1 MKLRLVT
8 FFETLR
14 SSFWCVPALMAMV
27 AVGLSFAMVALDEVI
42 RDKVLENLGWI
53 WAGGPEGA
61 RALLSAVASSMIT
74 VAGVVFSITMVVLT
88 MTSSQFGPRL
98 LRNFMRDTGTQVVLG
113 TFVATF
119 LYCVLV
125 LRTIRSDNG
134 AAFVPY
140 IAVTVGIA
148 LALASLGVLIFFIH
162 HTSAAIQVSNVIARV
177 GRELES
183 AIERLFPEE
192 IGQEAVESRQE
203 ECPAVLPEGFAHQA
217 SAVVATASGYLQA
230 IDSAALLHRARES
243 DCLLYVQR
251 RPGHFVTLG
260 DALVLVWPG
269 ERLEAALTAR
279 VQAAFILGPERTAT
293 QDIEFPVHQ
302 LVEIAI
308 RALSPGIN
316 DPFTAIMCVDRLGAA
331 LAQLAE
337 RALPSPY
344 RYDEEKQLRVIA
356 HPVTFAGVAD
366 AALQQIRQYG
376 RSSVAVTI
384 RLLETIAVVAAHLHR
399 EEDRTA
405 LQRQAMMIARG
416 SCEEI
421 PEAWDRQ
428 AVEERYQAAL
438 KALEQRKK

>member
-1 MKLRLVT
+1 M
-8 FFETLR
+8 
-14 SSFWCVPALMAMV
+14 ALV
-27 AVGLSFAMVALDEVI
+27 AVALSFAMVGL
-42 RDKVLENLGWI
+42 DKVIQDKALEDIGWI

-88 MTSSQFGPRL
+88 VTSSQFGPRL

-140 IAVTVGIA
+140 IAVTAGIA
-148 LALASLGVLIFFIH
+148 LALASLGILIFFIH
-162 HTSAAIQVSNVIARV
+162 HTSASIQVSNVIARV
-177 GRELES
+177 GHELEY
-183 AIERLFPEE
+183 AIDRFFPQE
-192 IGQEAVESRQE
+192 IGQEAPEPQQGE
-203 ECPAVLPEGFAHQA
+203 YTAMLPEGFVSQT
-217 SAVVATASGYLQA
+217 SAVVAAANGYLQA
-230 IDSAALLHRARES
+230 IDSATLLQRAQEY
-243 DCLLYVQR
+243 DCLLHVQR
-251 RPGHFVTLG
+251 RPGHFVAHG

-269 ERLEAALTAR
+269 ERLDAALAESL
-279 VQAAFILGPERTAT
+279 QAAFILGPERTAT
-293 QDIEFPVHQ
+293 QDMEFPVHQ
-302 LVEIAI
+302 LVEIAV

-331 LAQLAE
+331 LCQLAE
-337 RALPSPY
+337 RAIPSPY
-344 RYDEEKQLRVIA
+344 RYDEERQLRVIA
-356 HPVTFAGVAD
+356 YPVTFVGVAD

-376 RSSVAVTI
+376 RSSVAVTL
-384 RLLETIAVVAAHLHR
+384 RLLETIAVVAARTHR

-416 SCEEI
+416 SWEGI

-438 KALEQRKK
+438 QALEQRRA